1 MLDMSAGLEEVKD
14 LQQQLRGFVSQD
26 QLREV
31 ARNQYDYYPIKEA
44 IKVRND
50 FLDRF
55 EKIEEHLE
63 KVPMSD
69 DTQSTFTDIK
79 TLVEVNFGACVKEE
93 EWSRMNSLF
102 SSDFKELRKF
112 NKSVDKQFL
121 ETTGKFAQMAKTM
134 ATKVSTKE
142 LRDLKGQLDQLPTIP
157 EIREWKKSLKDDID
171 AFTHDNNVFKLEF
184 EKQNEI
190 IRRYDEVLCQKASHQ
205 MMKETQVKIEFDVN
219 KQKEMLLKTVNVIK
233 ENMADEVVKIL
244 SFQNNIE
251 KEIIRIIEQ
260 EKRNEM
266 LRNGGSGSGNDIL
279 ATDAGRNLKKQ
290 LLMKADR
297 LDIEKLFEIKS
308 NVTDTENM
316 IEC

>member
-1 MLDMSAGLEEVKD
+1 MQELANSERDVQAKIGAIQSMLDMSAGLEEVKD

-142 LRDLKGQLDQLPTIP
+142 LRDLKG
-157 EIREWKKSLKDDID
+157 
-171 AFTHDNNVFKLEF
+171 
-184 EKQNEI
+184 
-190 IRRYDEVLCQKASHQ
+190 
-205 MMKETQVKIEFDVN
+205 
-219 KQKEMLLKTVNVIK
+219 
-233 ENMADEVVKIL
+233 
-244 SFQNNIE
+244 
-251 KEIIRIIEQ
+251 
-260 EKRNEM
+260 
-266 LRNGGSGSGNDIL
+266 
-279 ATDAGRNLKKQ
+279 
-290 LLMKADR
+290 
-297 LDIEKLFEIKS
+297 
-308 NVTDTENM
+308 
-316 IEC
+316 